1 MQSAAAAG
9 DGERKCKYLGDQP
22 RTERQRLLETWN
34 LQATGGSSQKCRLA
48 GDFQQLPG
56 RRRWQD
62 VIFYSKHTDGLLSCV
77 GRAHMPHCIEN
88 YCSPQ
93 LP

>member
-1 MQSAAAAG
+1 MQIFGRPAQNRKAKAVG
-9 DGERKCKYLGDQP
+9 D
-22 RTERQRLLETWN
+22 LEPP
-34 LQATGGSSQKCRLA
+34 GYSQKCRLA

-62 VIFYSKHTDGLLSCV
+62 VIFYSKHIDGLWSCV